1 MKMITRPLLMKERNK
16 MSNTYRYLPDTEQ
29 DKKEMLELLNMSSIE
44 ELFADIPSELRLK
57 GELNI
62 PEADSE
68 PTLIKKMK
76 KLAARNISADQYPT
90 FLGAGTYDH
99 YIPSVVDHMISR
111 SEFYT
116 AYTPYQPEIS
126 QGELQ
131 AIFEFQS
138 MVCELT
144 GMDAA
149 NASMYDQFTALAEA
163 ASLAIGQTKRSK
175 VLVSKS
181 VHPESRQ
188 ILTTVA
194 RGQNYGVGEIGLSV
208 DVTDLEQL
216 KAELNKDVAA
226 IIVQYPNFFGSI
238 EDLATI
244 KELAEANG
252 SLLIVSSNPLAL
264 GLLQTP
270 GKLGADIVVGDMQP
284 LGIPMSFGG
293 PHCGYFAVN
302 KKYIRK
308 IPGRIIGQT
317 TDDNGKRGFV
327 LTLQAREQHIRRE
340 KATSNICS
348 NQALNALASSIC
360 MSALGK
366 KGIRELAMQNVE
378 KADYTAKSLQSKG
391 FTVVNE
397 SAFFN
402 EFIVELPRSVKEAN
416 AKLLE
421 AGIIGGYDL
430 GIDYGKENQMLVAV
444 TEQRTKEEID
454 QFVGALEAVING

>member
-1 MKMITRPLLMKERNK
+1 MITRPLLMKERNK

-76 KLAARNISADQYPT
+76 KLAARNINADQYPT

-131 AIFEFQS
+131 AIFEFQT
-138 MVCELT
+138 MVSELT
-144 GMDAA
+144 GMDVA
-149 NASMYDQFTALAEA
+149 NSSMYDGFTSLAEA
-163 ASLAIGQTKRSK
+163 ASLAVATTRRSK
-175 VLVSKS
+175 VLVSKA
-181 VHPESRQ
+181 VHPESRA
-188 ILTTVA
+188 ILSTVSK
-194 RGQNYGVGEIGLSV
+194 GQGYTVEEVSLAI
-208 DVTDLEQL
+208 DVTDLEEL
-216 KAELNKDVAA
+216 KQQIEKDTAA
-226 IIVQYPNFFGSI
+226 VIVQYPNFFGSI
-238 EDLATI
+238 EDLAEI
-244 KELAEANG
+244 KKIAEEKGA
-252 SLLIVSSNPLAL
+252 LFVVSSNPLAL
-264 GLLQTP
+264 ALLQSP
-270 GKLGADIVVGDMQP
+270 GKLGADIVIGDMQP

-293 PHCGYFAVN
+293 PHCGYFAV
-302 KKYIRK
+302 KQKYMRK
-308 IPGRIIGQT
+308 IPGRIVGQSH
-317 TDDNGKRGFV
+317 DDKGKRGFV
-327 LTLQAREQHIRRE
+327 LTLQAREQHIRRD

-366 KGIRELAMQNVE
+366 HGIRQMAQRNFD
-378 KADYTAKSLQSKG
+378 KADYMAKSLGKKG
-391 FTVVNE
+391 FNILNK

-402 EFIVELPRSVKEAN
+402 EFVVELPCSVKEVSS
-416 AKLLE
+416 KLLE
-421 AGIIGGYDL
+421 AGFIGGYDL
-430 GIDYGKENQMLVAV
+430 SLDYGFDNQMLIAV
-444 TEQRTKEEID
+444 TEQRSKEEID
-454 QFVGALEAVING
+454 QFVEVLEAVVNG